1 MIDRFLL
8 PAVKAALTPPARM
21 LERRG
26 VISGFEGS
34 KARQVLIG
42 PGDIA
47 RVLAGPGDGGD
58 GPETEGAGLETVG
71 G

>member
-1 MIDRFLL
+1 
-8 PAVKAALTPPARM
+8 M